1 MKCIGSTP
9 GSEPRWL
16 DRSDGSADGSA
27 GGTDLRL
34 RDRSDAFW
42 CRRAFSSSWQWPSG
56 MGFQERARAAK
67 GFHLAEC
74 VDGRVWTVRSVGM
87 GTMHGDSG
95 MFEHCERD
103 TLESC
108 MGATCSNIFKI
119 YIYIYIY
126 MFECSGKLSIAPKS
140 NRIPWPAQHWASVS
154 AFPLDPLL
162 SRVESLRS
170 SCTQVCVC
178 VCRLSGL
185 KGPGLGLAQFSMGGG
200 PV

>member
-1 MKCIGSTP
+1 
-9 GSEPRWL
+9 
-16 DRSDGSADGSA
+16 
-27 GGTDLRL
+27 
-34 RDRSDAFW
+34 
-42 CRRAFSSSWQWPSG
+42 
-56 MGFQERARAAK
+56 
-67 GFHLAEC
+67 
-74 VDGRVWTVRSVGM
+74 
-87 GTMHGDSG
+87 
-95 MFEHCERD
+95 
-103 TLESC
+103 
-108 MGATCSNIFKI
+108 
-119 YIYIYIY
+119 